1 MLETKTVSRK
11 NVLEA
16 GDQYDGTKT
25 EGKSSDLQ
33 WQSKLRR
40 WTESKDSPRSTDN
53 AKRKARCTTKLQKL
67 IFPLK
72 STRLQLIHGGH
83 WPPSLIW
90 LETKIDSLLL

>member
-33 WQSKLRR
+33 
-40 WTESKDSPRSTDN
+40 
-53 AKRKARCTTKLQKL
+53 
-67 IFPLK
+67 
-72 STRLQLIHGGH
+72 
-83 WPPSLIW
+83 
-90 LETKIDSLLL
+90 